1 MKNWNVNK
9 YVITLLVAAA
19 IYLLVGEQ
27 SVIRQIRRNRQIHQI
42 EAQIATL
49 EQDTEESQQILNHL
63 QNTDS
68 LERFAREH
76 YYMHTANED
85 VYVIEH

>member
-9 YVITLLVAAA
+9 YVITLLIAAA

-27 SVIRQIRRNRQIHQI
+27 SVIRQIRRSRQIHQI